1 MKQNLQQNTK
11 FVENVF
17 NKVYNKYDLMN
28 DLMSF
33 GVHRIWKKKLIYM
46 INPSEHQTLLDVGC
60 GTGDIGL
67 LYSKATKN
75 KSTITSVDP
84 NEKMIKKGMNR
95 LKEFKNIKWK
105 ICPAEKLDV
114 PDETFDFYTISFG
127 LRNTKNIKQSLDE
140 AFRVLKK
147 GGRFFCLEFSK
158 IDNSKLNYLYKLY
171 SKSIPTI
178 GKYVVGEKEP
188 YEYLIK
194 SIDQFLNQDE
204 LVYAM
209 QNQGF
214 INCEYLN
221 LNGGIVAIHSGWK
234 L

>member
-28 DLMSF
+28 DLMSL

-46 INPSEHQTLLDVGC
+46 INPSENQTLLDVGC

-75 KSTITSVDP
+75 KSTIISVDP

-114 PDETFDFYTISFG
+114 QDESFDFYTISFG

-171 SKSIPTI
+171 SKSIPMI

-188 YEYLIK
+188 YELSLIH
-194 SIDQFLNQDE
+194 I
-204 LVYAM
+204 
-209 QNQGF
+209 
-214 INCEYLN
+214 
-221 LNGGIVAIHSGWK
+221 
-234 L
+234 